1 MSDSFAEPTLT
12 STPFPKKRARK
23 RKHDVTGPSES
34 LSVSDVVGPRLA
46 SPRPM
51 FMVKAKWSTSEKK
64 QLISAL
70 RACHSEE
77 ELEKV
82 YNMVPSR
89 TRKEVAAEVLRLR
102 HSVVQQG
109 PGLQTP
115 IETWLD
121 FAIEMVHYE
130 EEDLSRSMARA
141 MSIVSNYEGFPP
153 PEDAMSPNYKQLYKY
168 LTAVLNGDEPPKL
181 SPLDSAVMLDL
192 MHSLTDVLST
202 TDTRLQRQVMKWKF
216 SMLNCKVDINNLQ
229 DSAARTR
236 RALSNVFPDD
246 FNISSQK
253 NESASTVPGPVQQ
266 NLATT
271 AIGQREAT
279 HGPSDTI
286 SEPPKRQREATPGPS
301 DTISEPKRQREAT
314 PGPSDTISEPKRQR
328 EATPGPS
335 EAVSEPPK
343 KGPGRVRKGEP
354 PLEKPQLYSL
364 NPFCVPVEVLKLRS
378 KKRLQKSSH
387 VPL

>member
-23 RKHDVTGPSES
+23 RKHDVTGASES

-141 MSIVSNYEGFPP
+141 MSIVSNYESFPP

-253 NESASTVPGPVQQ
+253 NESASTVPGAVKQ

-271 AIGQREAT
+271 AIGQREV
-279 HGPSDTI
+279 
-286 SEPPKRQREATPGPS
+286 TPGPS
-301 DTISEPKRQREAT
+301 DTISEPKRQREVT
-314 PGPSDTISEPKRQR
+314 PGPSDTISEPPKRQR

-343 KGPGRVRKGEP
+343 KGRGRVRKGEP

-378 KKRLQKSSH
+378 KKRLQKSCH